1 MAQVTNTG
9 VSRFLNR
16 APRAQDTKEEQLIT
30 DGYASPWVSDTA
42 GRRRPD
48 VLFLIM
54 RIVRL
59 EFCFFCIYTQ
69 VSKVIACFVLNIDA
83 NRHRLVP

>member
-1 MAQVTNTG
+1 MTNTG

-30 DGYASPWVSDTA
+30 DGYASPWVSDVSDTA

-59 EFCFFCIYTQ
+59 EFCFFFVYIYKS
-69 VSKVIACFVLNIDA
+69 VK
-83 NRHRLVP
+83 